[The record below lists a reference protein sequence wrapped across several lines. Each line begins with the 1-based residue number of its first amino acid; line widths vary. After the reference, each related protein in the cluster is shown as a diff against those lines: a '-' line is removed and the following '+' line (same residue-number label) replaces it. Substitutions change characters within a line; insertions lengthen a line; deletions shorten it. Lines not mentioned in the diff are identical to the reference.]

1 MPLNLG
7 HRAGRFCRSLI
18 PCTTFILFAFLLT
31 FLFILYHPSLG
42 PAHKQRITWQAWDTI
57 IPPQSVQLPTSGN
70 TAPSKGNSTPTE
82 PNGPDVSTAWW
93 SKPLG
98 PIDNVHASQQL
109 DRYAPLLPHMT
120 GLTMIAV
127 RSCLIDPA
135 FTTYCNPSTTSELD
149 AKYGKWVRVDRDI
162 NKQVRLPECGGMQ
175 FIYYRRSRRLDV
187 PLITDIR
194 IIDEGDEG
202 SISDDGKTWK
212 QAEGVLT
219 DGIYPRVTN
228 RRLWYSLQKPYANA
242 TQGEEL
248 DEVVTE
254 LDVLY
259 GEDEPF
265 WGFKRVEGIIYPGR
279 PGKSVPISLVARKG
293 YTVPPRPQPPHFH
306 ANGTYKIMQI
316 ADLHYSVTHGQCLNT
331 DFEPCDGFNSSQ
343 TIIAEALD
351 AERPDL
357 VVFSGDQLNGQRTSW
372 DSRSVLAKFASEV
385 IKRKIP
391 WAAVFGNHDS
401 TTDMDRKRM
410 MEHLQ
415 RLPYSLAEP
424 GPSDINGVGNY
435 VVQVK
440 SYDDSATPLLTLYFL
455 DSGAYVSNGLAWWKE
470 LEYDY
475 LRDSQITW
483 FLGESKKIHAIERPF
498 SLNAKRDPG
507 RILRRD
513 RKRRL
518 DLLERQATTGG
529 NASGGKKLAKPNA
542 MTFFHIPLKMSTE
555 PADTNPETSKVLDV
569 GTAGEYGGSPKDAGF
584 FRKAILAAPEVPGTT
599 ETKGTGTEVKVIAN
613 GHVHTADN
621 CRRVK
626 GVWSCFGGGGSYTGY
641 GKAGFDRRFRI
652 FQVSQ
657 YGEKIE
663 TYKRTEKGE
672 VIDKMVLVGEGAP
685 PAYEGALS
693 KR

>member
-57 IPPQSVQLPTSGN
+57 IPPQSAQLPTSGN
-70 TAPSKGNSTPTE
+70 TAPTKGNSTPSE

-93 SKPLG
+93 SKPLD
-98 PIDNVHASQQL
+98 PIDDIHASQQL

-127 RSCLIDPA
+127 RSCLIDPV
-135 FTTYCNPSTTSELD
+135 FTTYCNPSSTSDLD

-162 NKQVRLPECGGMQ
+162 NKQAGVWWNAKQ
-175 FIYYRRSRRLDV
+175 FIYYRRSRRVDV

-202 SISDDGKTWK
+202 SIPDDGKTWK

-219 DGIYPRVTN
+219 DGIYPRVKN
-228 RRLWYSLQKPYANA
+228 RRLWYTVQKPYANA

-248 DEVVTE
+248 DQVITE

-259 GEDEPF
+259 GDDEPF
-265 WGFKRVEGIIYPGR
+265 WGFKRVEGVIYPGR
-279 PGKSVPISLVARKG
+279 PGKAVPISLVTRKG
-293 YTVPPRPQPPHFH
+293 YTAPPRPQPPHFH

-316 ADLHYSVTHGQCLNT
+316 ADLHYSVTHGQCRDT
-331 DFEPCDGFNSSQ
+331 DLKPCDGFNSSQ
-343 TIIAEALD
+343 AILAAALD

-391 WAAVFGNHDS
+391 WTAVFGNHDS
-401 TTDMDRKRM
+401 TTDMDRKHM

-424 GPSDINGVGNY
+424 GPSDIHGVGNY

-475 LRDSQITW
+475 LRDSQIKW
-483 FLGESKKIHAIERPF
+483 FLGETQKIHAIERPF
-498 SLNAKRDPG
+498 SLSGTRGLSKISR
-507 RILRRD
+507 RRD
-513 RKRRL
+513 GIRRL
-518 DLLERQATTGG
+518 DLEERQAATGG
-529 NASGGKKLAKPNA
+529 NTGGKKLAKPNG
-542 MTFFHIPLKMSTE
+542 MMFFHIPLKMSTE
-555 PADTNPETSKVLDV
+555 PADTNPETSKILDV
-569 GTAGEYGGSPKDAGF
+569 GTAEQYGGSPKDSGF
-584 FRKAILAAPEVPGTT
+584 FRNAILAAPEVPSTT
-599 ETKGTGTEVKVIAN
+599 ETKGAGTEIKVIAN

-626 GVWSCFGGGGSYTGY
+626 GVWTCFGGGGSYAGY
-641 GKAGFDRRFRI
+641 GKVGFDRRFRI
-652 FQVSQ
+652 FHISQ

-663 TYKRTEKGE
+663 TYKRTDKGE
-672 VIDKMVLVGEGAP
+672 TIDKMTLVGEGAP

>member
-18 PCTTFILFAFLLT
+18 PCTTVILFAFLLT

-42 PAHKQRITWQAWDTI
+42 PTHKQRITWQAWDTI
-57 IPPQSVQLPTSGN
+57 VPPHSAQLPTSGN
-70 TAPSKGNSTPTE
+70 TVPSEWNSTTSE

-93 SKPLG
+93 SKPLD
-98 PIDNVHASQQL
+98 PIDDVHASQQL

-120 GLTMIAV
+120 GLTMIAIKP
-127 RSCLIDPA
+127 CLIDPV
-135 FTTYCNPSTTSELD
+135 FTTYCDPSTTPELD

-162 NKQVRLPECGGMQ
+162 NKQAGVWWNYI
-175 FIYYRRSRRLDV
+175 FYRRSRRVDV

-194 IIDEGDEG
+194 IVDEGDEG
-202 SISDDGKTWK
+202 SIPDDGKTWK
-212 QAEGVLT
+212 QAEGILT
-219 DGIYPRVTN
+219 DGIYPRVKN

-248 DEVVTE
+248 DDVITE
-254 LDVLY
+254 LDILY

-265 WGFKRVEGIIYPGR
+265 WGFKRVEGVIYPGR

-306 ANGTYKIMQI
+306 ANGTYKIMQV
-316 ADLHYSVTHGQCLNT
+316 ADLHYSVTHGQCRDT
-331 DFEPCDGFNSSQ
+331 DLKPCDGFNSSQ
-343 TIIAEALD
+343 AILAEALD

-401 TTDMDRKRM
+401 TTDMDRKNM

-424 GPSDINGVGNY
+424 GPTGIHGVGNY
-435 VVQVK
+435 VIQVK

-475 LRDSQITW
+475 LHESQIQW
-483 FLGESKKIHAIERPF
+483 FLGESQQIHAIERPF
-498 SLNAKRDPG
+498 TPGGTRDLG
-507 RILRRD
+507 KVWIRRD
-513 RKRRL
+513 GKRRL
-518 DLLERQATTGG
+518 DIEERQATTGG
-529 NASGGKKLAKPNA
+529 NTGGKKLAKPNA
-542 MTFFHIPLKMSTE
+542 MMFFHIPLKISVVA
-555 PADTNPETSKVLDV
+555 ADTNPETSQTLDV
-569 GTAGEYGGSPKDAGF
+569 GTAEEYGGSPKDAGF
-584 FRKAILAAPEVPGTT
+584 FSKAILAAPEVSSTS
-599 ETKGTGTEVKVIAN
+599 ETKGAGTEVKVIAN

-621 CRRVK
+621 CRRVM
-626 GVWSCFGGGGSYTGY
+626 GVWTCFSGGSSYAGY
-641 GKAGFDRRFRI
+641 GKVGFDRRFRI
-652 FQVSQ
+652 FQISQ

-663 TYKRTEKGE
+663 TYKRTDKGK
-672 VIDKMVLVGEGAP
+672 VIDRMVLVGEGGP
-685 PAYEGALS
+685 PAYEGAL
-693 KR
+693 

>member
-42 PAHKQRITWQAWDTI
+42 PTHKQRITWQAWDTI
-57 IPPQSVQLPTSGN
+57 IPPQSAQLPTSGN
-70 TAPSKGNSTPTE
+70 TAPSKGNGTTSE
-82 PNGPDVSTAWW
+82 PNGPDVTTAWW
-93 SKPLG
+93 GKPLD
-98 PIDNVHASQQL
+98 PIDDVHASQQL

-120 GLTMIAV
+120 GLTMITV
-127 RSCLIDPA
+127 KPCLIDPV
-135 FTTYCNPSTTSELD
+135 FTTYCNPSTTPELD
-149 AKYGKWVRVDRDI
+149 AKYGKWVRVDRDM
-162 NKQVRLPECGGMQ
+162 NKQAGVWWN
-175 FIYYRRSRRLDV
+175 FIYYRRSRRVDV

-194 IIDEGDEG
+194 IVDEGDEG
-202 SISDDGKTWK
+202 SIPDNGKTWK
-212 QAEGVLT
+212 QAEGILT
-219 DGIYPRVTN
+219 DGIYPRVKN

-248 DEVVTE
+248 DDVVTE
-254 LDVLY
+254 LDILY

-265 WGFKRVEGIIYPGR
+265 WGFKRVEGVIYPGR

-293 YTVPPRPQPPHFH
+293 YTSPPRPQPPHFH
-306 ANGTYKIMQI
+306 ANGTYKIMQV
-316 ADLHYSVTHGQCLNT
+316 ADLHYSVTHGQCMDT
-331 DFEPCDGFNSSQ
+331 DLKPCDGFNSSQ
-343 TIIAEALD
+343 AILAEALD

-401 TTDMDRKRM
+401 TTDMDRKHM

-415 RLPYSLAEP
+415 HLPYSLAEP
-424 GPSDINGVGNY
+424 GPSGIHGVGNY

-455 DSGAYVSNGLAWWKE
+455 DSGAYVSKGLAWWKE

-475 LRDSQITW
+475 LRESQIMW
-483 FLGESKKIHAIERPF
+483 FLDESQKIHAIERPF
-498 SLNAKRDPG
+498 TQDGTRDLG
-507 RILRRD
+507 KIWKRRD
-513 RKRRL
+513 GKRRL
-518 DLLERQATTGG
+518 DLEERQATTGG
-529 NASGGKKLAKPNA
+529 NTPGGKKLAKPNA
-542 MTFFHIPLKMSTE
+542 MMFFHIPLKMSTE
-555 PADTNPETSKVLDV
+555 PADTNPETSQTLDV
-569 GTAGEYGGSPKDAGF
+569 GSAKEYGGSPKDAGF
-584 FRKAILAAPEVPGTT
+584 FKNAILAAPEVPSTT

-626 GVWSCFGGGGSYTGY
+626 GVWTCFGGGGSYAGY
-641 GKAGFDRRFRI
+641 GKLGFDRRFRI
-652 FQVSQ
+652 FQISQ

-663 TYKRTEKGE
+663 THKRTDKGKI
-672 VIDKMVLVGEGAP
+672 IDKMVLVGEGAA
-685 PAYEGALS
+685 PAFEGAL
-693 KR
+693 